1 MKKNIA
7 KRIAAAFMLL
17 VLALAM
23 AGCSD
28 HAPGY
33 GQTDKCTIC
42 RKPAT
47 HSSANYGYCD
57 EHWKDAIGW

>member
-1 MKKNIA
+1 
-7 KRIAAAFMLL
+7 MLL